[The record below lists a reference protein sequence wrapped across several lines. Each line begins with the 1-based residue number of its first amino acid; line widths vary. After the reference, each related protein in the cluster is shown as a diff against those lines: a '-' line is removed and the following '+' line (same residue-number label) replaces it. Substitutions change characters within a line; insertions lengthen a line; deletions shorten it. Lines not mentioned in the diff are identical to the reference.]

1 MKIDEGN
8 INHNAFRLISE
19 LVESRYE
26 LINETSESAN
36 VAFMAMTLGEIG
48 AICDFAKALKEVL
61 RS

>member
-1 MKIDEGN
+1 MKIDEES
-8 INHNAFRLISE
+8 INHNVVKQISE

-26 LINETSESAN
+26 LLNDTSESTE

-48 AICDFAKALKEVL
+48 AICDMAKALKEVL